1 MTRLILTQKLR
12 KTFTFY
18 NDPPAVPPV
27 PPVSP
32 PPPVPP
38 VSPPPPPPGR
48 VFTQEEVNRMMA
60 DHKRT
65 LQENNTALVSQLEE
79 LRKNSALTQT
89 QKDELDARIQ
99 VLSQQH
105 LTEQQK
111 LQLQLDQA
119 AKKAKTETEA
129 LANEA
134 KQWRGAFE
142 GTMIENA
149 VLAGS
154 SEHKA
159 VNSGQLL
166 DLLRGKAKVVQELD
180 ASGQPTGK
188 FLVKLPV
195 KVTNPKTKA
204 VEVLELDAVEAIGK
218 MREDPANGNLF
229 MFDGKTGLGG
239 TNHPNNTLPGD
250 GTPDFAKMSPAEY
263 QAWRKKEMKK

>member
-1 MTRLILTQKLR
+1 MTRFILTQKLR

-18 NDPPAVPPV
+18 NDPPAVPPTV
-27 PPVSP
+27 PPTV
-32 PPPVPP
+32 
-38 VSPPPPPPGR
+38 PPPPPPPPPAAGKT
-48 VFTQEEVNRMMA
+48 FTQDEVNRMMA
-60 DHKRT
+60 EHKRT
-65 LQENNTALVSQLEE
+65 LQENNAALVTQLEE
-79 LRKNSALTQT
+79 LRKNTALTQQ
-89 QKDELDARIQ
+89 QKDELDTRIQ

-119 AKKAKTETEA
+119 TKKAKTEAET
-129 LANEA
+129 LAQEA
-134 KQWRGAFE
+134 KTWKGAFE

-159 VNSGQLL
+159 VNAGQLL

-195 KVTNPKTKA
+195 KVVNPKTKA
-204 VEVLELDAVEAIGK
+204 AEILELDAVEAIGK
-218 MREDPANGNLF
+218 MREDPSNGNLF

-239 TNHPNNTLPGD
+239 TNHPNNTAAGD
-250 GTPDFAKMSPAEY
+250 GTPDFSKMTPSEFR
-263 QAWRKKEMKK
+263 AWRDKEMKKK

>member
-27 PPVSP
+27 SP
-32 PPPVPP
+32 PPPPPPAVPP
-38 VSPPPPPPGR
+38 VSPPPPPGR

-65 LQENNTALVSQLEE
+65 LQENNTQLVAQLEE
-79 LRKNSALTQT
+79 LRKNSALTQ
-89 QKDELDARIQ
+89 QQRDELDSRIQ

-119 AKKAKTETEA
+119 TKKAKTEAES
-129 LANEA
+129 LAAEA

-154 SEHKA
+154 AEHKA
-159 VNSGQLL
+159 VNAGQLL
-166 DLLRGKAKVVQELD
+166 DLLRGKAKVVQDLD

-195 KVTNPKTKA
+195 KVVNPKTKA
-204 VEVLELDAVEAIGK
+204 TEVLELDAVEAIGK
-218 MREDPANGNLF
+218 MREDPSNGNLF

-239 TNHPNNTLPGD
+239 TNHPNNTTTGD
-250 GTPDFAKMSPAEY
+250 GAPDFSKMTPAQY
-263 QAWRKKEMKK
+263 QEWRKKNLK